1 MAILLWEVSC
11 RAHVRSSVV
20 ITVLSTRSGTLTS
33 TKEKQR
39 EGATSVRFS
48 FVRGEG
54 VRLHVVNHSFK
65 GPLNKK
71 CTLGAQSARDVSSAV
86 SGFCQ
91 VFIYSDP
98 REMFFSRLRPTAEDV
113 SALADTENFRRRR
126 ENPLV
131 PRVLQTM
138 HCAKRV
144 WTTTV
149 VNATDLQFLCHEVP
163 IHYSLIRL
171 LVPCLYVSS
180 SLCQSA
186 STRIAR
192 WLPPF

>member
-1 MAILLWEVSC
+1 MSC

-20 ITVLSTRSGTLTS
+20 ITVLSTCSGTLPS
-33 TKEKQR
+33 TKKKRR

-48 FVRGEG
+48 NVGAGGG

-71 CTLGAQSARDVSSAV
+71 CTLGAQSARDVSNAV

-113 SALADTENFRRRR
+113 SAFGRNRKFPPRARKSSGTQGITNALR
-126 ENPLV
+126 EEI
-131 PRVLQTM
+131 
-138 HCAKRV
+138 
-144 WTTTV
+144 
-149 VNATDLQFLCHEVP
+149 VNNH
-163 IHYSLIRL
+163 R
-171 LVPCLYVSS
+171 
-180 SLCQSA
+180 CQCD
-186 STRIAR
+186 
-192 WLPPF
+192 

>member
-1 MAILLWEVSC
+1 MLAFYSGKCRVRRMYEVASLSQFCLRIAAPSPRQRKNWERELPLFVFP
-11 RAHVRSSVV
+11 
-20 ITVLSTRSGTLTS
+20 LSG
-33 TKEKQR
+33 
-39 EGATSVRFS
+39 G
-48 FVRGEG
+48 GG
-54 VRLHVVNHSFK
+54 VRLHVVNYSFK

-71 CTLGAQSARDVSSAV
+71 CTLCAIDFSSAV

-91 VFIYSDP
+91 VFIVTL
-98 REMFFSRLRPTAEDV
+98 EKCFFRGFGPK
-113 SALADTENFRRRR
+113 ADTENSRRTR
-126 ENPLV
+126 ENPLL
-131 PRVLQTM
+131 PRVLEMM
-138 HCAKRV
+138 HCVKRG

-149 VNATDLQFLCHEVP
+149 VNATDLQLLCYEAP

-171 LVPCLYVSS
+171 LVPCLYVPR

>member
-1 MAILLWEVSC
+1 MYEVAS
-11 RAHVRSSVV
+11 
-20 ITVLSTRSGTLTS
+20 LSQFCLRVAAPSPRQRKNGERELPLFVFQMSG
-33 TKEKQR
+33 
-39 EGATSVRFS
+39 
-48 FVRGEG
+48 RGEG

-71 CTLGAQSARDVSSAV
+71 CTLGAQSARDVTRFPV
-86 SGFCQ
+86 SVKSLYIVTRVKC
-91 VFIYSDP
+91 
-98 REMFFSRLRPTAEDV
+98 FSRGFGHRPKMCRPLAE
-113 SALADTENFRRRR
+113 TENFRRGR

-131 PRVLQTM
+131 PRVLQM
-138 HCAKRV
+138 HCAKRL

-149 VNATDLQFLCHEVP
+149 VNATDLQFLCHEAP

-171 LVPCLYVSS
+171 LVPCLYVPS

>member
-20 ITVLSTRSGTLTS
+20 ITVLSTRSATLTS
-33 TKEKQR
+33 TKEKRR

-113 SALADTENFRRRR
+113 SWPTPKISAAGEKILWYPGYYKWCIARR
-126 ENPLV
+126 ECEQPPLSM
-131 PRVLQTM
+131 RLTSSFSFM
-138 HCAKRV
+138 K
-144 WTTTV
+144 
-149 VNATDLQFLCHEVP
+149 FLY
-163 IHYSLIRL
+163 IT
-171 LVPCLYVSS
+171 
-180 SLCQSA
+180 A
-186 STRIAR
+186 S
-192 WLPPF
+192 

>member
-71 CTLGAQSARDVSSAV
+71 CTLGAQSTRDVSSAV

-113 SALADTENFRRRR
+113 SAFGRHRKFPPQARKSSGTQGITNDALR
-126 ENPLV
+126 EESVNNHRCQCDWPPVSLSWSSYT
-131 PRVLQTM
+131 LQP
-138 HCAKRV
+138 HKASGPV
-144 WTTTV
+144 
-149 VNATDLQFLCHEVP
+149 
-163 IHYSLIRL
+163 
-171 LVPCLYVSS
+171 
-180 SLCQSA
+180 SLC
-186 STRIAR
+186 
-192 WLPPF
+192 L